1 MNYNDLLVG
10 NVCEARQKISD
21 MILMEMRFISFIQ
34 LLITNISKRQIIC
47 HHCTKYLYS
56 RVNVTLLYWGG
67 GGILTLSREGGEGNP
82 NF

>member
-1 MNYNDLLVG
+1 MNYNDLLGG

-56 RVNVTLLYWGG
+56 RVNVTLLYGG
-67 GGILTLSREGGEGNP
+67 GGGYP
-82 NF
+82 NFIGGKGGGKS